1 MHSSNPRPICAT
13 QIALILTRK
22 QGDRY
27 YRAALHGFPDE
38 AIAEM
43 KSVPVDLESGMIVA
57 RALRNCAVVHVAD
70 VNADP
75 EYPGSPA
82 QTLGGV
88 RTVLSVPLIRETQ
101 PIGAITVSR
110 TRVEPFTEKQID
122 LIKTFAD
129 QAVIAIENARLFDEV
144 TARTEDLRESLQ
156 QQTATADVLKVISR
170 SAFDLQTVLDTLV
183 QSAARLADAANCFIF
198 RREGD
203 KFRLA
208 SSHGFTPEY
217 RECDGAA
224 NPSSPAGIARWANSA
239 PRPHGAHPGRA
250 GGRGLYVAANRS
262 SAGNF
267 RTMLGVPLMRE
278 GVPIGVIAAVRP
290 VSKPFTEKQIELVS
304 TFADQAVIAIE
315 NVRLFDEVQAKT
327 RDLTE
332 ALTYQT
338 GSGNILSVIAS
349 SPTDVEPVLKAI
361 VESACELCDAYDAV
375 VILKEGDDLA
385 GSAPITAQSDESAAL
400 AERSQLGR
408 RAGDGRPASRCTS
421 TTCWPRGRICA
432 GAGNVASHGYRTH
445 PQRTPAAGGRSDR
458 RDCASPRR
466 GSSVHREAD
475 RSAADLCRPG
485 SDRNRKCPAVRRGPG
500 AYARPHR
507 VAAAADRDRGSP
519 CLISGSMHDSKPVFE
534 AIVRNLLRLLWNPIC
549 SGPDAWR
556 RRRRYAR
563 RRWPARF

>member
-1 MHSSNPRPICAT
+1 
-13 QIALILTRK
+13 
-22 QGDRY
+22 
-27 YRAALHGFPDE
+27 
-38 AIAEM
+38 M

-217 RECDGAA
+217 REWMEQQVM
-224 NPSSPAGIARWANSA
+224 SPAGIRSLEKQRSKAARFTSRTCW
-239 PRPHGAHPGRA
+239 RTRTI
-250 GGRGLYVAANRS
+250 RGANRS
-262 SAGNF
+262 SG
-267 RTMLGVPLMRE
+267 E
-278 GVPIGVIAAVRP
+278 
-290 VSKPFTEKQIELVS
+290 
-304 TFADQAVIAIE
+304 TFARCWVFRSCARASQ
-315 NVRLFDEVQAKT
+315 
-327 RDLTE
+327 
-332 ALTYQT
+332 
-338 GSGNILSVIAS
+338 SG
-349 SPTDVEPVLKAI
+349 
-361 VESACELCDAYDAV
+361 
-375 VILKEGDDLA
+375 
-385 GSAPITAQSDESAAL
+385 
-400 AERSQLGR
+400 
-408 RAGDGRPASRCTS
+408 
-421 TTCWPRGRICA
+421 
-432 GAGNVASHGYRTH
+432 
-445 PQRTPAAGGRSDR
+445 
-458 RDCASPRR
+458 
-466 GSSVHREAD
+466 
-475 RSAADLCRPG
+475 
-485 SDRNRKCPAVRRGPG
+485 
-500 AYARPHR
+500 
-507 VAAAADRDRGSP
+507 
-519 CLISGSMHDSKPVFE
+519 
-534 AIVRNLLRLLWNPIC
+534 
-549 SGPDAWR
+549 
-556 RRRRYAR
+556 
-563 RRWPARF
+563 